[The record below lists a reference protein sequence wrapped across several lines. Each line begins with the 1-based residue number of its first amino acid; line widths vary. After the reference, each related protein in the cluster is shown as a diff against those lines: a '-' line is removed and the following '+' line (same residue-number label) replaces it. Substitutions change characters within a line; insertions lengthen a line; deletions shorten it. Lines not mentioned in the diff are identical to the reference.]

1 MADLLVIVPTY
12 NERENVEPLAAA
24 VLRALP
30 AAHVLFVDDDSPD
43 GTGELLDRLAAAD
56 SRVQVLHHGGKKGLG
71 RAYVAGFQWALA
83 REYAFVFEMDADFSH
98 NPADLPRLRAAAD
111 SADLVMGSRY
121 TEGTARVVNWPLA
134 RLILSKN
141 AARYVRWITGLP
153 ATDPT
158 GGFKC
163 YRRAVLEAL
172 EVGTLLSNGYSFQIE
187 TVHRAW
193 MRGFR
198 LGEIPITFE
207 ERRVGV
213 SKMSRAIVREAF
225 VMVWKLWF
233 RAGLRRRPRGVH
245 PRSVASAPVR
255 ESAPASA

>member
-1 MADLLVIVPTY
+1 MADMLVIVPTY

-30 AAHVLFVDDDSPD
+30 AAHLLFVDDDSPD
-43 GTGELLDRLAAAD
+43 GTGDLLDRLSAGD

-71 RAYVAGFQWALA
+71 RAYVAGFRWALE
-83 REYAFVFEMDADFSH
+83 RGYAFVFEMDADFSH
-98 NPADLPRLRAAAD
+98 DPADLPRLRAAAET
-111 SADLVMGSRY
+111 ADLALGSRY

-163 YRRAVLEAL
+163 YRRAVLAAL
-172 EVGTLLSNGYSFQIE
+172 DLDTLLSNGYSFQIE

-198 LGEIPITFE
+198 LAEIPITFE

-213 SKMSRAIVREAF
+213 SKMSRAIVREALG
-225 VMVWKLWF
+225 MVWKLWA
-233 RAGLRRRPRGVH
+233 RAGFRRRPRGVH
-245 PRSVASAPVR
+245 PHSVASSPASG
-255 ESAPASA
+255 SAPA